1 MTDVTPV
8 PAEGSE
14 LKTLTDHA
22 VANVVATIAASPAA
36 SVEKIVAAEINR
48 IEGQLSLM
56 VADVQNSYEV
66 EKAKIEGEYA
76 KLTAAFSA
84 VKAHIG
90 KLVASHLF
98 AGGVGAVGVAVVKH
112 FL

>member
-22 VANVVATIAASPAA
+22 VANVLATLAASPAA
-36 SVEKIVAAEINR
+36 SVEKTVAAEINR

-66 EKAKIEGEYA
+66 EKAKIVAEYA
-76 KLTAAFSA
+76 KLTAAFSS

-90 KLVASHLF
+90 KLVTSHLF
-98 AGGVGAVGVAVVKH
+98 AGGTGAAALWLVKH